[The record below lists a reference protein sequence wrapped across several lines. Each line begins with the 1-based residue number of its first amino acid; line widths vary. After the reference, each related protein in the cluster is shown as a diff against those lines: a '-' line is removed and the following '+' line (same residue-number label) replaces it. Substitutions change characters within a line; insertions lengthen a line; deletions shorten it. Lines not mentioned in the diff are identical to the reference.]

1 MALPS
6 LLHERVSSGKEFERM
21 AVESKNSRGTAQ
33 RALTQEADELY
44 EKFALPLEA
53 EHEGEFVAI
62 SKQGQV
68 VRAPTLQQVLDL
80 SLRVLGKGSF
90 VFRLG
95 ANRAVVKFKETDLYC
110 SHREKQ
116 TPTHKSRI
124 AHTSQA
130 RALLLPG
137 RKPSC

>member
-6 LLHERVSSGKEFERM
+6 LLHEQIVIAQELRGM
-21 AVESKNSRGTAQ
+21 AVKSKNTRGTAQ
-33 RALTQEADELY
+33 RALAQEADELY

-53 EHEGEFVAI
+53 KHEGEFVAV

-95 ANRAVVKFKETDLYC
+95 ADRAVVKFRETDLYC

-116 TPTHKSRI
+116 TPTHTSRFTP
-124 AHTSQA
+124 TS
-130 RALLLPG
+130 
-137 RKPSC
+137 

>member
-1 MALPS
+1 MARQS
-6 LLHERVSSGKEFERM
+6 LLLERVSSVEELKRM

-33 RALTQEADELY
+33 RALAQEADELY

-53 EHEGEFVAI
+53 EHEGEFVAV

-80 SLRVLGKGSF
+80 SLKEIGKGSF
-90 VFRLG
+90 VFRLR
-95 ANRAVVKFKETDLYC
+95 ANPAVGKFKETDLYY

-116 TPTHKSRI
+116 TPTHISRFTP
-124 AHTSQA
+124 TS
-130 RALLLPG
+130 
-137 RKPSC
+137 

>member
-1 MALPS
+1 
-6 LLHERVSSGKEFERM
+6 M
-21 AVESKNSRGTAQ
+21 AVKSKNSQGSAQ
-33 RALTQEADELY
+33 RALAQEADELY

-62 SKQGQV
+62 SKLGQV

-80 SLRVLGKGSF
+80 SLKELGKGSF

-116 TPTHKSRI
+116 ASTLISRFTPTS
-124 AHTSQA
+124 
-130 RALLLPG
+130 
-137 RKPSC
+137 

>member
-1 MALPS
+1 
-6 LLHERVSSGKEFERM
+6 M
-21 AVESKNSRGTAQ
+21 AVKSKNSQGSAQ
-33 RALTQEADELY
+33 RALAQEADELY
-44 EKFALPLEA
+44 LKFAKPLEA
-53 EHEGEFVAI
+53 EHKGEFVAV

-80 SLRVLGKGSF
+80 SLKELGKGSF

-95 ANRAVVKFKETDLYC
+95 ADRTVGKFKELDLYC

-116 TPTHKSRI
+116 TPTYKSRI

>member
-6 LLHERVSSGKEFERM
+6 LLHERVSSVEEHKGK

-33 RALTQEADELY
+33 RALAQEADELY

-62 SKQGQV
+62 SKLGQV
-68 VRAPTLQQVLDL
+68 VHAPTLQQVLDL

-95 ANRAVVKFKETDLYC
+95 ADRAVGKFRETDLYY

-116 TPTHKSRI
+116 TPTHISRFTP
-124 AHTSQA
+124 TS
-130 RALLLPG
+130 
-137 RKPSC
+137 